1 MNKSRFEGFSDGVFA
16 FAITLLILGI
26 VLPQT
31 HYTSNRD
38 LSAALLGLWPSVIAY
53 GLSFAVIG
61 LMWQNHHALFRLVER
76 IDRKTVL
83 LNLLLLAGTA
93 FIPFA
98 TSTLGSY
105 PAMHA
110 STFLYGVVLAFCS
123 TANNLMFVHLMRTH
137 AFYDNVGGA
146 TIAQTTRAY
155 RGAWVTYVA
164 AAMLA
169 LLAPIASFAA
179 YLAIV
184 FYFLIPRGVDADLD
198 APPIGS
204 A

>member
-1 MNKSRFEGFSDGVFA
+1 VNKQRFEGFSDSVFA
-16 FAITLLILGI
+16 FAITLLVLGI

-31 HYTSNRD
+31 HYISN
-38 LSAALLGLWPSVIAY
+38 AALSSALAGLWPNVIAY

-83 LNLLLLAGTA
+83 LNLLFLGGTA

-98 TSTLGSY
+98 TNTLGSY
-105 PAMHA
+105 PTMRA
-110 STFLYGVVLAFCS
+110 STFLYGIVLTVCA
-123 TANNLMFVHLMRTH
+123 TANNLMLSHLIRSH
-137 AFYDNVGGA
+137 AFYGTVDA
-146 TIAQTTRAY
+146 SIIAQARRAY
-155 RGAWVTYVA
+155 LGAWVTYIA

-169 LLAPIASFAA
+169 LITPIASFTA

-184 FYFLIPRGVDADLD
+184 FYFLIPHDIDADL
-198 APPIGS
+198 AITHE
-204 A
+204 